1 MPLDPLSSLSSPR
14 QRLDA
19 LYVPTGLSSP
29 AGGERARP
37 IPPPSPIDALLSRR
51 PDEPQREVLLG
62 LVRDALEAG
71 HTGAALELLDRLWS
85 AELSREDC
93 WYLRGQA
100 LYELKRFQEAGEV
113 AGRGLERLPR
123 SVALLFLLSNCELKL
138 HNLAGAERAILDAL
152 ALVPE
157 HPVLLCRYAALLVR
171 AGRTDE
177 AARLLERADGVA
189 PDHPLVL
196 LERAAQGAAAH
207 VASGEPPVIE
217 SRVDPY
223 ARVGVG
229 LSLLG
234 LAGASSGTAT
244 PSRRPG
250 EGMVVLQAALV
261 GLAIVLAAF
270 GFRVSATIAFVTALA
285 APRLWRARG

>member
-1 MPLDPLSSLSSPR
+1 MPLDPLSALTSAR

-19 LYVPTGLSSP
+19 LYVPAGLSSP
-29 AGGERARP
+29 AGGERASP
-37 IPPPSPIDALLSRR
+37 IPPPSPVDSLLSRQ
-51 PDEPQREVLLG
+51 PDDPQREVLLG

-100 LYELKRFQEAGEV
+100 LYELKRYREAGDV

-138 HNLAGAERAILDAL
+138 QNLAGAERAILDAL

-171 AGRTDE
+171 SGRTEE
-177 AARLLERADGVA
+177 ASRLLDRADGVA

-196 LERAAQGAAAH
+196 LERAAQAAAGLGTG
-207 VASGEPPVIE
+207 GEPQIIE
-217 SRVDPY
+217 SQVDPY
-223 ARVGVG
+223 VRAGVG

-234 LAGASSGTAT
+234 LAAATGSKAS
-244 PSRRPG
+244 PSRAPG
-250 EGMVVLQAALV
+250 EGMVVLRGALV
-261 GLAIVLAAF
+261 GLAIALAAF
-270 GFRVSATIAFVTALA
+270 GLRVPAAIAFVTALA
-285 APRLWRARG
+285 VPRLWRARG